1 MTTKL
6 AFIGDSFCR
15 EGQCIQTDT
24 FVKLLKKH
32 YQSTISI
39 VVQGRMG
46 DGSLQAK
53 IEDIDLAVSN
63 GADIIFV
70 FYEPQDQKV
79 TEVYQEEQKIL
90 YQKLQNVPARV
101 WHFQDKQ
108 SQNLKCKQPVDFEIM
123 NYPHDWFPEYRHCV
137 PTEVSDNGVDAA
149 GNRKIAR
156 TLIRII
162 DEHKQSLASN

>member
-39 VVQGRMG
+39 VVQGRPG

-53 IEDIDLAVSN
+53 LEDIDLAVANS
-63 GADIIFV
+63 ADFIFV
-70 FYEPQDQKV
+70 FYEPQNQKA
-79 TEVYQEEQKIL
+79 TEVYQAEQQLL
-90 YQKLQNVPARV
+90 YQKLQNQKAKV
-101 WHFQDKQ
+101 WHFQDRQ
-108 SQNLKCKQPVDFEIM
+108 SQNLKCKQPVDFELM

-137 PTEVSDNGVDAA
+137 PTDISDNGVDAA

-162 DEHKQSLASN
+162 DEHKQSLDCN